1 MIIPRRVNIFL
12 FIFASILTF
21 VLSLLMWV
29 VIPFNIGVVLLDLNY
44 GVLYLLVLSGLA
56 VYGIILAG

>member
-12 FIFASILTF
+12 FIFAPILTF